1 MKIKMMF
8 QVVIVF
14 YTVLIAL
21 AVNEIY
27 SLKINN
33 TKIDEIREVRSNIL
47 AKSDMTQY
55 SDKDVS
61 LLAKTKVDIN
71 TLGKNVNDNITFMYT
86 IMFMVILST
95 LLTYI
100 AVRKKILEPV
110 DKMRQTILAYDAGND
125 VKEFESNNDEIG
137 LMIKEF
143 FAMKKMLDDDYNE
156 LGKLSF
162 IDSLTGAFNRD
173 AFFEIAEKQYKLATR
188 NEKPFSIIIFDIDHF
203 KKVNN
208 DFGHALGDE
217 VLKDLVSNVTH
228 QIRASDLFARFGGE
242 EFILMLPDTD
252 QVGAISLA
260 RKIRLYIEINPFKN
274 ANSTIPITISLGVST
289 LKEVST
295 LQDLIHKA
303 SDALS
308 HAKETGRN
316 KVEVN

>member
-27 SLKINN
+27 TLKINN

>member
-110 DKMRQTILAYDAGND
+110 DKMRQTILDYDAGND

-295 LQDLIHKA
+295 LHDLIHKA

>member
-110 DKMRQTILAYDAGND
+110 DKMRQTILDYDAGND

-208 DFGHALGDE
+208 DFGHAIGDE
-217 VLKDLVSNVTH
+217 VLKDFVSNVTH

-295 LQDLIHKA
+295 LHDLIHKA